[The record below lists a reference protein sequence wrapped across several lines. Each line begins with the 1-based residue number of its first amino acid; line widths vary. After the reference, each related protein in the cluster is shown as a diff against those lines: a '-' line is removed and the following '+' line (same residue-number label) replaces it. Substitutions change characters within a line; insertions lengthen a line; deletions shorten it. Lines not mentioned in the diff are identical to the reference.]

1 MNIVKFSTKSHLV
14 QTSSISAIFTSDLYS
29 FVVNMQQNFQHQVA
43 NGVPCI
49 CQPKLSWIATKEGGK
64 FYTFNKLHYNSE
76 ANNVFTGIYTKL
88 LMLCNKEKQKLP
100 DYLANF

>member
-1 MNIVKFSTKSHLV
+1 
-14 QTSSISAIFTSDLYS
+14 
-29 FVVNMQQNFQHQVA
+29 MQQNFQHQVA
-43 NGVPCI
+43 NGVPFI
-49 CQPKLSWIATKEGGK
+49 CRPKFSWIATKEGGK